1 MKVFDKLLGSAW
13 CARCEKFIL
22 GSKYMAIKESI
33 QFDAYDCWSCYL
45 HKILKTFG
53 TITWKY
59 EDHSFF
65 FFFWNLSK
73 LWLVILQSWT
83 NSLLLACFIVTDL
96 PVLILG
102 NIDSALSELIVAVR
116 YNLISM
122 TPNPAL
128 NQIE

>member
-1 MKVFDKLLGSAW
+1 M
-13 CARCEKFIL
+13 
-22 GSKYMAIKESI
+22 
-33 QFDAYDCWSCYL
+33 
-45 HKILKTFG
+45 KTFAPLLENMK
-53 TITWKY
+53 IKV
-59 EDHSFF
+59 FF
-65 FFFWNLSK
+65 FFFFFLKPEQALISDLTELNK
-73 LWLVILQSWT
+73 FIIT
-83 NSLLLACFIVTDL
+83 CIACFIVTDL